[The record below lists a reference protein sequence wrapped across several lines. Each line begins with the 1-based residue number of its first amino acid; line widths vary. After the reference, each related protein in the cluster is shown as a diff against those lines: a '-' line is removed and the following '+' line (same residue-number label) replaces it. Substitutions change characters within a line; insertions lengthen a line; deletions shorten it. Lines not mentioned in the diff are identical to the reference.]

1 MKKDA
6 GLKIGIIGCGR
17 IGYQL
22 ARSLLE
28 FSEVYPNEM
37 EISTRQP
44 DSLGFFTNQNIKCYF
59 DNAQVARFAEI
70 LFLCVLPTQLGMVID
85 EIKNNLNPNC
95 TIYSLIRTETE
106 VNLKNLLYWTPIPFT
121 IIKPEYSINEKTLKS
136 KWDYTMDTIE
146 NMKSLELIESLNP
159 FAEYKRRIE
168 NMISVC
174 ISEYNL

>member
-1 MKKDA
+1 MNEVKKDP
-6 GLKIGIIGCGR
+6 GLQIGIIGCGR

-28 FSEVYPNEM
+28 FSEVYPNEI

-44 DSLGFFTNQNIKCYF
+44 DSLGFFLNQNIKCYF

-85 EIKNNLNPNC
+85 EIKDDLNQHC
-95 TIYSLIRTETE
+95 TIYSVIRTETE
-106 VNLKNLLYWTPIPFT
+106 VSLKNLLYWTPKSIA
-121 IIKPEYSINEKTLKS
+121 IIKPTYAINDKTLKS
-136 KWDYTMDTIE
+136 KWDYTIDTIE

-159 FAEYKRRIE
+159 FAEQQRRIE
-168 NMISVC
+168 FLNF
-174 ISEYNL
+174 NLT